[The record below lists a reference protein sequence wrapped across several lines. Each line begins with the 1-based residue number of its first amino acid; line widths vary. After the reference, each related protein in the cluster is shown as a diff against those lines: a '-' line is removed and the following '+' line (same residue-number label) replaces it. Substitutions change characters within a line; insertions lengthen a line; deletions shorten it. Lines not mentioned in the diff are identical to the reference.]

1 MKAIIFNS
9 GLGNRMGE
17 LTKSSH
23 KSMAVLKNGETIF
36 HRQLRILSE
45 CGIRDFLI
53 TTGPFKEQ
61 LEQVCKSDEFSSL
74 SFTFVNNPIYDK
86 TNYIYS
92 MYLARE
98 HFDDD
103 ALLLHGDLVFDKKLI
118 RDLLDSS
125 DGSLAVVN
133 KSKELPEK
141 DFKARVISDSI
152 REVSINIFDSN
163 CYAFQPLYKLEK
175 DKLIAWAEQVERFI
189 NAGNDKVYAEN
200 ALNEIL
206 DRLDIKIFSY
216 ENYYIDEID
225 TPNDLERVSEDIRQ
239 FDFDQQVIFDETGDF
254 INIPRIL
261 AENNVK
267 KPMLV
272 CDSVFDKLF
281 ISEYFN
287 NLSIDFVR
295 FSGFGPNPL
304 YEEVAEGVELFRNE
318 KCDFIIAVGGGSAID
333 TAKNIKLFSALDKN
347 KNYLEQEFVYSPVK
361 SMAIPTTAGT
371 GSESTRFSVLYFN
384 NEKQSISHDSIVP
397 EYVFLEPEFLE
408 TLPAYQKKSTM
419 LDAMCQCIE
428 AIWSVNS
435 NQKCRDYAQKGLQLI
450 VDNILPYLKGDRES
464 FKKMMQ
470 AANFSGK
477 AINISQTTAAHAMS
491 YKLTS
496 MYGIAH
502 GHAVSLCLPAVWR
515 FMLEN
520 MDKTAE
526 GITVGHIR
534 SALEIY
540 KDVFGIKSAHDIDV
554 AEQFEFILD
563 LIGLEAPELKNQ
575 DDIEILTD
583 SVNPVRLGN
592 NPIVLSRDDIRQ
604 LYKEI
609 FGLNDSEDNPESKKT
624 MIKNKKELRELQQ
637 LELEILLVV
646 HEFCKK
652 HNITYYLGEG
662 TLLGA
667 IRHGGF
673 IPWDDDV
680 DILMP
685 RDDYDRFINLAQKD
699 FPVGYNLDSFE
710 TNPKHWVLGAKVQ
723 ITRKTKFIQEKSDN
737 CAMYSG
743 PYIDVFPLDYVP
755 RKFSVAQKIQMR
767 TVRLFR
773 RFLFI
778 KSGFSLVMKRK
789 PHRYA
794 MRVLSKFI
802 SAETLFKWVNRT
814 MRRFNNKPRNYVVN
828 LCSYYPLAKQV
839 FPASF
844 FGKMHYVPFEGHMLP
859 VPSEAEYIL
868 QTIYGK
874 DYMKLPSKK
883 IRSGR
888 THSFSIDESFADENN
903 NDNIISSIP
912 TDVKVSII
920 VPVYNVEKYLPRCLG
935 SLVKQTLRNIEVIVV
950 NDGSPDNSQDII
962 EQYKKK
968 YPEIIKSFTKKNGGL
983 SDARNFGLKH
993 AAGEFVGFVDSDDF
1007 VEHDMYEKM
1016 LRKAQDTDSDVVV
1029 CRINRISESTGK
1041 SVVQDMPHKNSFGSS
1056 VKESPEI
1063 ILASKPY
1070 AWNKLYKK
1078 KLFTDNNIFF
1088 PKGQHFEDSATT
1100 YNILLLANKIELVD
1114 EPFYNYIV
1122 DRAGAITNTINRKIF
1137 DIFDSCDSIINFYKK
1152 NGCFDLCYRQIEEQC
1167 RILIFTRIN
1176 SLKHCNDKKL
1186 AIDFIKCAY
1195 EYLDSNFK
1203 RWRKNP
1209 YYLKSF
1215 KSKAYKKKV
1224 FNRIKSSKH
1233 LMLCY
1238 FRMPKKIKSILKKIY
1253 KKLKRTNKASKGNGI
1268 YNRDCLRK
1276 LQLIQLD
1283 ILKTID
1289 SFCKENNLTYY
1300 LAEGTLLGAI
1310 RHQGFIPWDDDTD
1323 IVMPREDYDRFVKLF
1338 GKQEINNCLLLNET
1352 TYEKYH
1358 IIFSKVITT
1367 KNTGFINTIDNF
1379 PEKYQGP
1386 FVDVFP
1392 LDQGIA
1398 VESEKRRIKIR
1409 KYRDMLLL
1417 KVKYIKAN
1425 SKRRKV
1431 YKILS
1436 YFYSFKKLHSKL
1448 RKLVTFY
1455 NGKAETGYWV
1465 NFASSYPPK
1474 QETFPKDAFGEPKM
1488 VKFEGYLFPVPRN
1501 SDLILKT
1508 MYGNYMQ
1515 LPPVG
1520 KRMAKHSFKYVGG
1533 EEVLSEEE

>member
-333 TAKNIKLFSALDKN
+333 TAKNIKLFSALDKD

-491 YKLTS
+491 YKLTRCTVLRTVMPS
-496 MYGIAH
+496 ACVCPRSGVSCLKTWTKPQKGLLSGI
-502 GHAVSLCLPAVWR
+502 
-515 FMLEN
+515 
-520 MDKTAE
+520 
-526 GITVGHIR
+526 
-534 SALEIY
+534 
-540 KDVFGIKSAHDIDV
+540 
-554 AEQFEFILD
+554 
-563 LIGLEAPELKNQ
+563 LEAPG
-575 DDIEILTD
+575 DIQR
-583 SVNPVRLGN
+583 RL
-592 NPIVLSRDDIRQ
+592 
-604 LYKEI
+604 
-609 FGLNDSEDNPESKKT
+609 
-624 MIKNKKELRELQQ
+624 
-637 LELEILLVV
+637 
-646 HEFCKK
+646 
-652 HNITYYLGEG
+652 
-662 TLLGA
+662 A
-667 IRHGGF
+667 
-673 IPWDDDV
+673 
-680 DILMP
+680 
-685 RDDYDRFINLAQKD
+685 
-699 FPVGYNLDSFE
+699 
-710 TNPKHWVLGAKVQ
+710 
-723 ITRKTKFIQEKSDN
+723 
-737 CAMYSG
+737 
-743 PYIDVFPLDYVP
+743 
-755 RKFSVAQKIQMR
+755 
-767 TVRLFR
+767 
-773 RFLFI
+773 
-778 KSGFSLVMKRK
+778 
-789 PHRYA
+789 
-794 MRVLSKFI
+794 
-802 SAETLFKWVNRT
+802 
-814 MRRFNNKPRNYVVN
+814 
-828 LCSYYPLAKQV
+828 
-839 FPASF
+839 
-844 FGKMHYVPFEGHMLP
+844 
-859 VPSEAEYIL
+859 
-868 QTIYGK
+868 
-874 DYMKLPSKK
+874 
-883 IRSGR
+883 
-888 THSFSIDESFADENN
+888 
-903 NDNIISSIP
+903 
-912 TDVKVSII
+912 
-920 VPVYNVEKYLPRCLG
+920 
-935 SLVKQTLRNIEVIVV
+935 
-950 NDGSPDNSQDII
+950 
-962 EQYKKK
+962 
-968 YPEIIKSFTKKNGGL
+968 
-983 SDARNFGLKH
+983 
-993 AAGEFVGFVDSDDF
+993 
-1007 VEHDMYEKM
+1007 
-1016 LRKAQDTDSDVVV
+1016 
-1029 CRINRISESTGK
+1029 
-1041 SVVQDMPHKNSFGSS
+1041 
-1056 VKESPEI
+1056 
-1063 ILASKPY
+1063 
-1070 AWNKLYKK
+1070 
-1078 KLFTDNNIFF
+1078 
-1088 PKGQHFEDSATT
+1088 
-1100 YNILLLANKIELVD
+1100 
-1114 EPFYNYIV
+1114 
-1122 DRAGAITNTINRKIF
+1122 
-1137 DIFDSCDSIINFYKK
+1137 
-1152 NGCFDLCYRQIEEQC
+1152 
-1167 RILIFTRIN
+1167 
-1176 SLKHCNDKKL
+1176 
-1186 AIDFIKCAY
+1186 
-1195 EYLDSNFK
+1195 
-1203 RWRKNP
+1203 
-1209 YYLKSF
+1209 
-1215 KSKAYKKKV
+1215 
-1224 FNRIKSSKH
+1224 
-1233 LMLCY
+1233 
-1238 FRMPKKIKSILKKIY
+1238 
-1253 KKLKRTNKASKGNGI
+1253 
-1268 YNRDCLRK
+1268 
-1276 LQLIQLD
+1276 
-1283 ILKTID
+1283 
-1289 SFCKENNLTYY
+1289 
-1300 LAEGTLLGAI
+1300 
-1310 RHQGFIPWDDDTD
+1310 
-1323 IVMPREDYDRFVKLF
+1323 
-1338 GKQEINNCLLLNET
+1338 
-1352 TYEKYH
+1352 
-1358 IIFSKVITT
+1358 
-1367 KNTGFINTIDNF
+1367 
-1379 PEKYQGP
+1379 
-1386 FVDVFP
+1386 
-1392 LDQGIA
+1392 
-1398 VESEKRRIKIR
+1398 
-1409 KYRDMLLL
+1409 
-1417 KVKYIKAN
+1417 
-1425 SKRRKV
+1425 
-1431 YKILS
+1431 
-1436 YFYSFKKLHSKL
+1436 
-1448 RKLVTFY
+1448 
-1455 NGKAETGYWV
+1455 
-1465 NFASSYPPK
+1465 
-1474 QETFPKDAFGEPKM
+1474 
-1488 VKFEGYLFPVPRN
+1488 
-1501 SDLILKT
+1501 
-1508 MYGNYMQ
+1508 
-1515 LPPVG
+1515 
-1520 KRMAKHSFKYVGG
+1520 
-1533 EEVLSEEE
+1533 